1 MTCVRAAIL
10 ALMASGLSAVSA
22 QPRPLAVDPTIGHW
36 ETVQDAGE
44 TIVIADARKWKTE
57 PAAAPFP
64 LALIRDVN
72 DFRSGVLAV
81 KFKLIG
87 GESDQIAGLAFG
99 ITPQSDYYY
108 ARYNTKDGNVALWR
122 FEGSER
128 RRLVDGSEHLQ
139 LPLNSWQDLRVEVR
153 GVKVIA
159 SVAGKLRIEH
169 TLPAP
174 VSGRV
179 GFYTKRDSVTA
190 FKAFSV
196 E

>member
-1 MTCVRAAIL
+1 MLIAWTFATVAA
-10 ALMASGLSAVSA
+10 
-22 QPRPLAVDPTIGHW
+22 QRRPLAVDPVIGHW
-36 ETVQDAGE
+36 ETTNDAGE

-57 PAAAPFP
+57 PAAVPFP
-64 LALIRDVN
+64 LALIRDVHE
-72 DFRSGVLAV
+72 FRDGVLMV
-81 KFKLIG
+81 KFNLIA

-99 ITPQSDYYY
+99 VTPQSEYYY

-128 RRLVDGSEHLQ
+128 RRLVDGTGHLQ
-139 LPLNSWQDLRVEVR
+139 LPLNSWHDLRVEVR
-153 GVKVIA
+153 GTKVIA

-190 FKAFSV
+190 FKAFKV

>member
-1 MTCVRAAIL
+1 MTFACVATL
-10 ALMASGLSAVSA
+10 ACLASGLVVASA
-22 QPRPLAVDPTIGHW
+22 QTRQLAVDPVIGHW
-36 ETVQDAGE
+36 ATTLEAGE
-44 TIVIADARKWKTE
+44 TIVIADARKWETQ
-57 PAAAPFP
+57 PAAVPFP

-72 DFRSGVLAV
+72 DFRDGVLAV
-81 KFKLIG
+81 KFNLIA

-99 ITPQSDYYY
+99 VTPQSEYYY

-122 FEGSER
+122 FEDGER
-128 RRLVDGSEHLQ
+128 RRLVDGTAHLQ
-139 LPLNSWQDLRVEVR
+139 LPLNAWHDLQVEVR
-153 GVKVIA
+153 GQKVVA

-190 FKAFSV
+190 FKSFSV
-196 E
+196 R

>member
-1 MTCVRAAIL
+1 VLVAA
-10 ALMASGLSAVSA
+10 SA
-22 QPRPLAVDPTIGHW
+22 QPRPLAIDPVVGYWDTLH
-36 ETVQDAGE
+36 EAGE

-57 PAAAPFP
+57 PAVVPFP
-64 LALIRDVN
+64 LAVIREVA
-72 DFRSGVLAV
+72 DFRDGILAV
-81 KFKLIG
+81 KFKLIA

-99 ITPQSDYYY
+99 ITPQLAYYY

-122 FEGSER
+122 FENGER
-128 RRLVDGSEHLQ
+128 RRLFDGPEHLQ
-139 LPLNSWQDLRVEVR
+139 LPLNVWHDLQVEVR
-153 GVKVIA
+153 SQKVIA

-169 TLPAP
+169 TLPAA

-190 FKAFSV
+190 FKAFRV